1 MTNYPPAPDVRR
13 ALRERHPDAFD
24 AGARRGFAM
33 KLGTDTEPG
42 GYPKG
47 FHMWSPDRRNAYFA
61 GWNLGNFKRNSAKSG
76 GAK

>member
-1 MTNYPPAPDVRR
+1 MSNYPSATDVRR
-13 ALRERHPDAFD
+13 GLRERYPDAFN

-33 KLGTDTEPG
+33 KLSDDTEPG

-47 FHMWSPDRRNAYFA
+47 FHVWSPDRRNAYFA
-61 GWNLGNFKRNSAKSG
+61 GWNLGNFKRVAAKSG